1 MSDEVGFYN
10 YFSIFMLL
18 RMDAMNRN
26 VTCWVRHCLRAAI
39 VVSVTA
45 GSLSAYADTVK
56 IDAKINYQI
65 IQGFGG
71 MNGAG
76 WINDLTTEQ
85 INTAFGND
93 AGQIGLSIMRIR
105 IDPDSNKWN
114 IQVPSARQA
123 ISLGAQLMATP
134 WTPPAYMKS
143 NNSLINGGRL
153 LPAYYSA
160 YTSHLLD
167 FSKYM
172 QTNSASLYAISIQ
185 NEPDWKPDYESCE
198 WSGDEFKNYLKSQG
212 SKFGSLNII
221 VGESLGF
228 NPKLT
233 DPVLNDSDASKY
245 VAIVGGHLY
254 GTTPKPYPLAQNA
267 GKQIWMTEHY
277 VDSKQSANNWSSALD
292 VATELNAS
300 MVANYNAYV
309 WWYIRRSYG
318 LLTEDGKVSKRGYV
332 MSQYARF
339 VRPGFQRI
347 QATENPQSNVHLTAY
362 KNSDGKMVIVAVNTN
377 DSDQMLSL
385 NISNANVGKFEK
397 YSTSAVLNV
406 EYGGTSQVDNSG
418 KATVW
423 LNPLSVTTFVGK

>member
-1 MSDEVGFYN
+1 
-10 YFSIFMLL
+10 
-18 RMDAMNRN
+18 MNGN
-26 VTCWVRHCLRAAI
+26 TTYWVRNCLQAAI
-39 VVSVTA
+39 FI
-45 GSLSAYADTVK
+45 SAATSSFAIYADTVK
-56 IDAKINYQI
+56 IDAKTNYQV

-93 AGQIGLSIMRIR
+93 TGQIGLSIMRMR

-114 IQVPSARQA
+114 IQVSSARQA
-123 ISLGAQLMATP
+123 SSLGAKLMATP

-143 NNSLINGGRL
+143 NKSLTNGGRL
-153 LPAYYSA
+153 LSEHYSG

-167 FSKYM
+167 FSKFM
-172 QTNSASLYAISIQ
+172 QTNGAPLYAISIQ

-198 WSGDEFKNYLKSQG
+198 WSGDDFKNYLKSQG
-212 SKFGSLNII
+212 SQFGSLKVI
-221 VGESLGF
+221 VGESLNF
-228 NPKLT
+228 NHNLT
-233 DPVLNDSDASKY
+233 DPTLNDSEASKY
-245 VAIVGGHLY
+245 VSIVGGHLY
-254 GTTPKPYPLAQNA
+254 GTTPKSYPLAQNA
-267 GKQIWMTEHY
+267 GKQVWMTEHL

-292 VATELNAS
+292 VASELNAS
-300 MVANYNAYV
+300 MAANYNAYV

-332 MSQYARF
+332 MAQYARF

-347 QATENPQSNVHLTAY
+347 QATENPQTNVHLTAY

-377 DSDQMLSL
+377 DSDQLLSL
-385 NISNANVGKFEK
+385 NISNSKVSKFEK
-397 YSTSAVLNV
+397 YSTSEVLNV
-406 EYGGTSQVDNSG
+406 EYGGSYQVDSTG
-418 KATVW
+418 KANVW

>member
-56 IDAKINYQI
+56 IDARINYQT

-71 MNGAG
+71 MDGAG

-123 ISLGAQLMATP
+123 VSLGAKLMATP
-134 WTPPAYMKS
+134 WTPPAHMKS

>member
-56 IDAKINYQI
+56 IDARINYQT

-71 MNGAG
+71 MDGAG

-123 ISLGAQLMATP
+123 VSLGAKLMATP
-134 WTPPAYMKS
+134 WTPPAHMKS

-397 YSTSAVLNV
+397 
-406 EYGGTSQVDNSG
+406 
-418 KATVW
+418 
-423 LNPLSVTTFVGK
+423 

>member
-1 MSDEVGFYN
+1 
-10 YFSIFMLL
+10 
-18 RMDAMNRN
+18 MNGN
-26 VTCWVRHCLRAAI
+26 TTYWVRNCLQAAI
-39 VVSVTA
+39 FI
-45 GSLSAYADTVK
+45 SAATSSFAIYADTVK
-56 IDAKINYQI
+56 IDAKINYQV

-93 AGQIGLSIMRIR
+93 TGQIGLSIMRMR

-114 IQVPSARQA
+114 IQVSSARQA
-123 ISLGAQLMATP
+123 SSLGVKLMATP

-143 NNSLINGGRL
+143 NKSLTNGGHL
-153 LPAYYSA
+153 LSEHYSG

-167 FSKYM
+167 FSKFM
-172 QTNSASLYAISIQ
+172 QTNGAPLYAISIQ

-198 WSGDEFKNYLKSQG
+198 WSGDDFKNYLKSQG
-212 SKFGSLNII
+212 SKFGSLKVI
-221 VGESLGF
+221 VGESLNF
-228 NPKLT
+228 NHNLT
-233 DPVLNDSDASKY
+233 DPTLNDSEASKY
-245 VAIVGGHLY
+245 VSIVGGHLY
-254 GTTPKPYPLAQNA
+254 GTTPKSYPLAQNA
-267 GKQIWMTEHY
+267 GKQVWMTEHL

-292 VATELNAS
+292 VASELNAS
-300 MVANYNAYV
+300 MAANYNAYV

-332 MSQYARF
+332 MAQYARF

-347 QATENPQSNVHLTAY
+347 QATENPQTNVHLTAY

-377 DSDQMLSL
+377 DSDQLLSL
-385 NISNANVGKFEK
+385 NISNSKVSRFEK
-397 YSTSAVLNV
+397 YSTSEVLNV
-406 EYGGTSQVDNSG
+406 EYGGSYQVDSTG
-418 KATVW
+418 KANVW

>member
-1 MSDEVGFYN
+1 
-10 YFSIFMLL
+10 
-18 RMDAMNRN
+18 MNGN
-26 VTCWVRHCLRAAI
+26 VTCWVRHCLSAAI

-45 GSLSAYADTVK
+45 GAFSAYADTVK
-56 IDAKINYQI
+56 IDAKVNYQT

-123 ISLGAQLMATP
+123 VSLGAKLMATP

-153 LPAYYSA
+153 LPAHYSA

-172 QTNSASLYAISIQ
+172 QTNSAPLYAISIQ

-212 SKFGSLNII
+212 SKFGSLKVI
-221 VGESLGF
+221 VAESLGF
-228 NPKLT
+228 NPALT
-233 DPVLNDSDASKY
+233 DPVLKDSDASKY
-245 VAIVGGHLY
+245 VSIIGGHLY

-267 GKQIWMTEHY
+267 GKQLWMTEHY
-277 VDSKQSANNWSSALD
+277 VDSKQSANNWTSALD
-292 VATELNAS
+292 VGTELNAS
-300 MVANYNAYV
+300 MVSNYSAYV

-339 VRPGFQRI
+339 VRPGALRI

-397 YSTSAVLNV
+397 YSTSEVLNV
-406 EYGGTSQVDNSG
+406 EYGGSYQVDDSG

>member
-1 MSDEVGFYN
+1 
-10 YFSIFMLL
+10 
-18 RMDAMNRN
+18 MNRN

>member
-1 MSDEVGFYN
+1 
-10 YFSIFMLL
+10 
-18 RMDAMNRN
+18 MNRN

-56 IDAKINYQI
+56 IDARINYQT

-71 MNGAG
+71 MDGAG

-123 ISLGAQLMATP
+123 VSLGAKLMATP
-134 WTPPAYMKS
+134 WTPPAHMKS

-397 YSTSAVLNV
+397 
-406 EYGGTSQVDNSG
+406 
-418 KATVW
+418 
-423 LNPLSVTTFVGK
+423 

>member
-1 MSDEVGFYN
+1 
-10 YFSIFMLL
+10 
-18 RMDAMNRN
+18 MNRN

-56 IDAKINYQI
+56 IDARINYQT

-71 MNGAG
+71 MDGAG

-123 ISLGAQLMATP
+123 VSLGAKLMATP
-134 WTPPAYMKS
+134 WTPPAHMKS

>member
-1 MSDEVGFYN
+1 
-10 YFSIFMLL
+10 
-18 RMDAMNRN
+18 MNGN
-26 VTCWVRHCLRAAI
+26 VSLWVRHCLHAALF
-39 VVSVTA
+39 VSATA
-45 GSLSAYADTVK
+45 GSLAVYADTVK
-56 IDAKINYQI
+56 IDAKVNYQT

-71 MNGAG
+71 MSGVG

-85 INTAFGND
+85 INSAYGSG
-93 AGQIGLSIMRIR
+93 AGQIGLSIMRVR
-105 IDPDSNKWN
+105 IDPDSTKWN

-123 ISLGAQLMATP
+123 VSLGAKIMATP
-134 WTPPAYMKS
+134 WSPPAYMKS

-153 LPAYYSA
+153 LPTYYSA

-172 QTNSASLYAISIQ
+172 QTNGAPLYAISIQ

-212 SKFGSLNII
+212 SKFGSLNVI
-221 VGESLGF
+221 VAESLGF
-228 NPKLT
+228 NPALT
-233 DPVLNDSDASKY
+233 DPVLKDSDASQY
-245 VAIVGGHLY
+245 VSIIGGHLY

-267 GKQIWMTEHY
+267 GKQLWMTEHY
-277 VDSKQSANNWSSALD
+277 VDSKQSANNWTSAIE
-292 VATELNAS
+292 VGTELNAS
-300 MVANYNAYV
+300 MASNYSAYV

-339 VRPGFQRI
+339 VRPGAVRI

-362 KNSDGKMVIVAVNTN
+362 KNTDGKMVIVAVNTN

-385 NISNANVGKFEK
+385 NISNASVSKFEK
-397 YSTSAVLNV
+397 YSTSASLNA
-406 EYGGTSQVDNSG
+406 EYGGTSQVDSSG

-423 LNPLSVTTFVGK
+423 LNPLSVTTFVSK

>member
-1 MSDEVGFYN
+1 
-10 YFSIFMLL
+10 
-18 RMDAMNRN
+18 MNGN
-26 VTCWVRHCLRAAI
+26 IVCWVRHCFSAA
-39 VVSVTA
+39 VFVSATA
-45 GSLSAYADTVK
+45 GSFSAAADTVK
-56 IDAKINYQI
+56 IDAKINYQT

-71 MNGAG
+71 MSGVG

-85 INTAFGND
+85 INTAFGSD
-93 AGQIGLSIMRIR
+93 VDQIGLSIMRIR
-105 IDPDSNKWN
+105 IDPDSSKWN
-114 IQVPSARQA
+114 IQLPSARQA
-123 ISLGAQLMATP
+123 VSLGAKLMATP

-172 QTNSASLYAISIQ
+172 QTNGASLYAISIQ

-212 SKFGSLNII
+212 PKFGSLKVI

-254 GTTPKPYPLAQNA
+254 GTTPKAYPLAQNA

-277 VDSKQSANNWSSALD
+277 VDSKQSANNWTSALE
-292 VATELNAS
+292 VGTELNAS

-362 KNSDGKMVIVAVNTN
+362 KNADGKMVIVAVNTN

-397 YSTSAVLNV
+397 YSTSAVMNV
-406 EYGGTSQVDNSG
+406 EYGGTYQVDNSG

-423 LNPLSVTTFVGK
+423 LNPLSVTTFVSK

>member
-1 MSDEVGFYN
+1 
-10 YFSIFMLL
+10 
-18 RMDAMNRN
+18 MNGN
-26 VTCWVRHCLRAAI
+26 TTYWVRNCLQAAI
-39 VVSVTA
+39 FISAATS
-45 GSLSAYADTVK
+45 SLAIYADTVK
-56 IDAKINYQI
+56 IDAKTNYQV

-93 AGQIGLSIMRIR
+93 TGQIGLSIMRMR

-114 IQVPSARQA
+114 IQVSSARQA
-123 ISLGAQLMATP
+123 SSLGAKLMATP

-143 NNSLINGGRL
+143 NKSLTNGGRL
-153 LPAYYSA
+153 LSEHYSG

-167 FSKYM
+167 FSKFM
-172 QTNSASLYAISIQ
+172 QTNGAPLYAISIQ

-198 WSGDEFKNYLKSQG
+198 WSGDDFKNYLKSQG
-212 SKFGSLNII
+212 SKFGSLKVI
-221 VGESLGF
+221 VGESLNF
-228 NPKLT
+228 NHNLT
-233 DPVLNDSDASKY
+233 DPILNDSEASKY
-245 VAIVGGHLY
+245 VSIVGGHLY
-254 GTTPKPYPLAQNA
+254 GTTPKSYPLAQNA
-267 GKQIWMTEHY
+267 GKQVWMTEHL

-292 VATELNAS
+292 VASELNAS
-300 MVANYNAYV
+300 MAANYNAYV

-332 MSQYARF
+332 MAQYARF

-347 QATENPQSNVHLTAY
+347 QATENPQTNVHLTAY

-377 DSDQMLSL
+377 DSDQLLSL
-385 NISNANVGKFEK
+385 NISNSKVSKFEK
-397 YSTSAVLNV
+397 YSTSEVLNV
-406 EYGGTSQVDNSG
+406 EYGGSYQVDSTG
-418 KATVW
+418 KANVW

>member
-1 MSDEVGFYN
+1 
-10 YFSIFMLL
+10 
-18 RMDAMNRN
+18 MNGN
-26 VTCWVRHCLRAAI
+26 TTYWVRNCLQAAI
-39 VVSVTA
+39 FI
-45 GSLSAYADTVK
+45 SAATSSFAIYADTVK
-56 IDAKINYQI
+56 IDAKTNYQV

-93 AGQIGLSIMRIR
+93 TGQIGLSIMRMR

-114 IQVPSARQA
+114 IQVSSARQA
-123 ISLGAQLMATP
+123 SSLGAKLMATP

-143 NNSLINGGRL
+143 NKSLTNGGRL
-153 LPAYYSA
+153 LSEHYSG

-167 FSKYM
+167 FSKFM
-172 QTNSASLYAISIQ
+172 QTNGAPLYAISIQ

-198 WSGDEFKNYLKSQG
+198 WSGDDFKNYLKSQG
-212 SKFGSLNII
+212 SQFGSLKVI
-221 VGESLGF
+221 VGESLNF
-228 NPKLT
+228 NHSLT
-233 DPVLNDSDASKY
+233 DPTLNDSEASKY
-245 VAIVGGHLY
+245 VSIVGGHLY
-254 GTTPKPYPLAQNA
+254 GTTPKSYPLAQNA
-267 GKQIWMTEHY
+267 GKQVWMTEHL

-292 VATELNAS
+292 VASELNAS
-300 MVANYNAYV
+300 MAANYNAYV

-332 MSQYARF
+332 MAQYARF

-347 QATENPQSNVHLTAY
+347 QATENPQTNVHLTAY

-377 DSDQMLSL
+377 DSDQLLSL
-385 NISNANVGKFEK
+385 NISNSKVSKFEK
-397 YSTSAVLNV
+397 YSTSEVLNV
-406 EYGGTSQVDNSG
+406 EYGGSYQVDSTG
-418 KATVW
+418 KANVW

>member
-1 MSDEVGFYN
+1 MNGNV
-10 YFSIFMLL
+10 IF
-18 RMDAMNRN
+18 RVRN
-26 VTCWVRHCLRAAI
+26 CLSAAI
-39 VVSVTA
+39 FVSATA

-56 IDAKINYQI
+56 IDAKINYQT

-71 MNGAG
+71 MSGVG

-85 INTAFGND
+85 INTAFGSD
-93 AGQIGLSIMRIR
+93 VDQIGLSIMRVR
-105 IDPDSNKWN
+105 IDPDSSKWN

-123 ISLGAQLMATP
+123 VSLGAKLMATP

-153 LPAYYSA
+153 LPTHYSA

-167 FSKYM
+167 FSNYM
-172 QTNSASLYAISIQ
+172 QTNGAPLYAISIQ

-212 SKFGSLNII
+212 SKFGSLKVI

-254 GTTPKPYPLAQNA
+254 GTTPKAYPLAQNA

-277 VDSKQSANNWSSALD
+277 VDSKQSANNWTSALE
-292 VATELNAS
+292 VGTELNAS

-362 KNSDGKMVIVAVNTN
+362 KNADGKMVIVAVNTN

-385 NISNANVGKFEK
+385 NITNANVGKFEK
-397 YSTSAVLNV
+397 YSTSAVMNV
-406 EYGGTSQVDNSG
+406 EYGGTYQVDNSG

-423 LNPLSVTTFVGK
+423 LNPLSVTTFVSK